1 MSFGREYLEESKPT
15 SFCSVCGA
23 KILPKTI
30 FCFECGPPDLP
41 KKEPEETG
49 ISLEQAVIRI
59 GVLVFLFVCVV
70 LVKYDISTDY
80 LVFLADQD
88 SEVQS
93 SIDGKKVQDDGFELI
108 HTVIPSS
115 ANVRSKPSMDGHV
128 IAIVEEGM
136 NLTLI
141 EKKED
146 WTKIHVFEKTGW
158 IASRLIKSEVQTIK

>member
-1 MSFGREYLEESKPT
+1 MNFGRDYLEESKPT

-30 FCFECGPPDLP
+30 FCFECGLPDLP

-70 LVKYDISTDY
+70 LVKYDVSTDY

>member
-15 SFCSVCGA
+15 SFCPVCGA

-30 FCFECGPPDLP
+30 FCFECGLPDLP

-70 LVKYDISTDY
+70 LVKYEISTDY

-115 ANVRSKPSMDGHV
+115 ANVRSKPSIDGHV

-141 EKKED
+141 EKKGD
-146 WTKIHVFEKTGW
+146 WTKIHVFEKN
-158 IASRLIKSEVQTIK
+158 RMDC

>member
-1 MSFGREYLEESKPT
+1 MSFGQEYSEESKST

-41 KKEPEETG
+41 KKEPEEIG
-49 ISLEQAVIRI
+49 ISLEQAVVRI
-59 GVLVFLFVCVV
+59 AGLMFLFVCVA
-70 LVKYDISTDY
+70 LVKFNVSTDD
-80 LVFLADQD
+80 LVFLVDQD

-93 SIDGKKVQDDGFELI
+93 SINGKKVQDDGFELI

-128 IAIVEEGM
+128 IAVVEEGM

-146 WTKIHVFEKTGW
+146 WTKIHVFKKTGW
-158 IASRLIKSEVQTIK
+158 IASRLIKSEVETIK

>member
-15 SFCSVCGA
+15 SFCSICGA

-30 FCFECGPPDLP
+30 FCFECGLPDLP

-70 LVKYDISTDY
+70 LVKYEISTDY

>member
-1 MSFGREYLEESKPT
+1 MSFGREYSEESKAT

-30 FCFECGPPDLP
+30 FCFECGLPDLP

-115 ANVRSKPSMDGHV
+115 ANVRSKPSIDGHV

-141 EKKED
+141 EKKKD

>member
-30 FCFECGPPDLP
+30 FCFECGLPDLP

-70 LVKYDISTDY
+70 LVKYEISTDY

-115 ANVRSKPSMDGHV
+115 ANVRSKPSIDGLV

>member
-1 MSFGREYLEESKPT
+1 MSFGREYSEESKPT

-23 KILPKTI
+23 KILPKKI
-30 FCFECGPPDLP
+30 FCFECGPPDPL

-49 ISLEQAVIRI
+49 ISLEQAVVRI
-59 GVLVFLFVCVV
+59 AGLVFLFVCVA
-70 LVKYDISTDY
+70 LVKFYVSTDD
-80 LVFLADQD
+80 FSLADKD
-88 SEVQS
+88 REVQS
-93 SIDGKKVQDDGFELI
+93 SINGKKVQGDAFELI

-115 ANVRSKPSMDGHV
+115 ANVRSKPSRDGRV

-141 EKKED
+141 EKKEG

-158 IASRLIKSEVQTIK
+158 IASTLIKSEVQAIK

>member
-1 MSFGREYLEESKPT
+1 MSFGREYSDESKPT
-15 SFCSVCGA
+15 TFCSVCGA

-41 KKEPEETG
+41 KKEPEEIG
-49 ISLEQAVIRI
+49 ISLEQAVVRI
-59 GVLVFLFVCVV
+59 AGLMFLFVCVA
-70 LVKYDISTDY
+70 LVKFDVFTDD
-80 LVFLADQD
+80 LVSLTDKD
-88 SEVQS
+88 REVQS
-93 SIDGKKVQDDGFELI
+93 SIDGKKIQDDGFELI

>member
-30 FCFECGPPDLP
+30 FCFECGLPDLP

-115 ANVRSKPSMDGHV
+115 ANVRSKPSIDGLV

>member
-30 FCFECGPPDLP
+30 FCFECGLPDLP

-115 ANVRSKPSMDGHV
+115 ANVRSKPSIDGHV

-146 WTKIHVFEKTGW
+146 WTKIHVFGKTGW

>member
-15 SFCSVCGA
+15 SFCPVCGA
-23 KILPKTI
+23 QILPKTI

-70 LVKYDISTDY
+70 LVKYDTFTDY

-115 ANVRSKPSMDGHV
+115 ANVRSKPSIDGHV

>member
-15 SFCSVCGA
+15 SFCPVCGA
-23 KILPKTI
+23 QILPKTI

-70 LVKYDISTDY
+70 LVKYDTFTDY

-115 ANVRSKPSMDGHV
+115 ANVRSKPSIDGHV

-141 EKKED
+141 EKKGD

>member
-1 MSFGREYLEESKPT
+1 MSFGREYSEESKPT

-41 KKEPEETG
+41 KKEPEEIG
-49 ISLEQAVIRI
+49 ISLEQAAVRI
-59 GVLVFLFVCVV
+59 AGLIFLFVCIA
-70 LVKYDISTDY
+70 LVKFYVSTDD
-80 LVFLADQD
+80 LVSLTYKDREA
-88 SEVQS
+88 QS
-93 SIDGKKVQDDGFELI
+93 SINGEKIQDDGFELI
-108 HTVIPSS
+108 HTVIASS

-128 IAIVEEGM
+128 IAILEEGVS
-136 NLTLI
+136 LTLI

>member
-1 MSFGREYLEESKPT
+1 MSFGREYSEESKPA

-23 KILPKTI
+23 KILPEKI
-30 FCFECGPPDLP
+30 FCFECGPPDPL

-49 ISLEQAVIRI
+49 ISLEQAVVRI
-59 GVLVFLFVCVV
+59 AGLVFLFVCVA
-70 LVKYDISTDY
+70 LVKFYVSTDD
-80 LVFLADQD
+80 FSLADKD
-88 SEVQS
+88 REVQS
-93 SIDGKKVQDDGFELI
+93 SINGKKIQDDAFELI

-115 ANVRSKPSMDGHV
+115 ANVRSKPSIEGHV

-158 IASRLIKSEVQTIK
+158 IASGLIKSEVQNIK

>member
-1 MSFGREYLEESKPT
+1 MSFGRKYSEESKST

-41 KKEPEETG
+41 KKEPEEIG
-49 ISLEQAVIRI
+49 ISLEQAVVRI
-59 GVLVFLFVCVV
+59 AGLMFLFVCVA
-70 LVKYDISTDY
+70 LVKFNVSTDD
-80 LVFLADQD
+80 LVSLTDKD
-88 SEVQS
+88 REVQL
-93 SIDGKKVQDDGFELI
+93 SINGKKIQDDGFELI

-115 ANVRSKPSMDGHV
+115 ANVRSKPSMDGHI
-128 IAIVEEGM
+128 IAVVEEGM

-158 IASRLIKSEVQTIK
+158 IASRLIKSEIETIK